1 MLILYTF
8 AAILIGTRCIVLI
21 EREDFFVK
29 AFFHFDQ
36 RHTSYRQETVAG
48 ITTFLS
54 MAYILVVNPL
64 ILSQAGMDKGAVFTA
79 TALSAIIGSLLIGL
93 LANFPIG
100 IAPSMGLN
108 SFFTFSVCI
117 GMGIPWQT
125 TLTGVFIAGI
135 LFILLSLFKIREIII
150 NIIPEDLKYAIS
162 GGIGFFVA
170 FIGLKNAGLVI
181 SNHDTIISL
190 GNLAKPTTILAIIGF
205 IITII
210 MMMRRIR
217 GAIFYGM
224 VITTIIGIIW
234 GVIDKP
240 THIVGEIPSLSP
252 TFGAVFSHLHEI
264 LSPKVLAVIFTFL
277 FVAFFDTAGALIA
290 IASQAGLIKD
300 NKIPNIGRALL
311 ADSASIVVG
320 SVLGT
325 STTASMVES
334 SAGIAA
340 GGRTGFTS
348 VIISVCFFIA
358 LFFSPLLSIVTSEVT
373 APALIIVGALM
384 AAQVK
389 QINWNRIEIAIP
401 AFITI
406 IMMPLTS
413 SVATGIALGFI
424 LYPITMIALGKWKEV
439 HPLIYV
445 LCLAFLGYFIFI
457 V

>member
-1 MLILYTF
+1 M
-8 AAILIGTRCIVLI
+8 GGHIVK
-21 EREDFFVK
+21 DFFQ
-29 AFFHFDQ
+29 FTQ
-36 RHTSYRQETVAG
+36 RRTSYKQETLAG

-54 MAYILVVNPL
+54 MAYILVVNPM
-64 ILSQAGMDKGAVFTA
+64 ILSQSGMDQGAVFTA
-79 TALSAIIGSLLIGL
+79 TAVSAIIGSLLIGL

-135 LFILLSLFKIREIII
+135 LFILLSLFKIREMII

-170 FIGLKNAGLVI
+170 FVGLKNAGLIVGN
-181 SNHDTIISL
+181 SDTVVSIGDLS
-190 GNLAKPTTILAIIGF
+190 KPTTILAIIGF
-205 IITII
+205 VITV
-210 MMMRRIR
+210 MMMVRRIG

-234 GVIDKP
+234 NVIDKP
-240 THIVGEIPSLSP
+240 THIIGAIPSMSP
-252 TFGAVFSHLHEI
+252 TFGVVFHHLDQVFT
-264 LSPKVLAVIFTFL
+264 PDVLAVIFTFL

-311 ADSASIVVG
+311 ADSTSIVVG
-320 SVLGT
+320 SILGT

-334 SAGIAA
+334 SAGIGA

-348 VIISVCFFIA
+348 IIISGCFVIA
-358 LFFSPLLSIVTSEVT
+358 LFFSPLLSIITPEVT

-384 AAQVK
+384 AAEIK
-389 QINWNRIEIAIP
+389 HINWNKIEITFP
-401 AFITI
+401 AFVTI

-424 LYPITMIALGKWKEV
+424 LYPITML
-439 HPLIYV
+439 
-445 LCLAFLGYFIFI
+445 
-457 V
+457 